1 MESPARHAHVIV
13 FGNEKGGTG
22 KSTTAVHV
30 LVSLVREGKRVA
42 GLDLDARQ
50 RTLDRYLENRR
61 TYAVQH
67 GAAIAQAECRVMPVP
82 AAEGRGWLQD
92 TLEALARDHDF
103 IVVDCPGS
111 DSDVARAAYALADS
125 LVTPI
130 NDSFVDLDLIG
141 HIAPDTYRVD
151 KASHFAATVWESRK
165 ERALSGRR
173 PLDWIVMRNRTG
185 SADAR
190 NKRRMHDA
198 LTQLQSRMAF
208 RYIRGLSE
216 RVIYRELFPLGLT
229 MADIRDVPGALRMNL
244 SHVAAR
250 HELLGLMED
259 LKLPGWA

>member
-1 MESPARHAHVIV
+1 MSHTQRHAHVIV

-30 LVSLVREGKRVA
+30 LVSLAREGKRVVA
-42 GLDLDARQ
+42 IDLDTRQ

-61 TYAVQH
+61 AYSGRHATV
-67 GAAIAQAECRVMPVP
+67 ISIPECQVLQGP
-82 AAEGRGWLQD
+82 AGDGRGWLKAAI
-92 TLEALARDHDF
+92 EALDKEHDF

-111 DSDVARAAYALADS
+111 DSDVARAAYAQADT

-141 HIAPDTYRVD
+141 HVSPDTYRVD
-151 KASHFAATVWESRK
+151 KASHFAETVWESRK

-173 PLDWIVMRNRTG
+173 SLDWIVMRNRTG
-185 SADAR
+185 STDAK
-190 NKRRMHDA
+190 NKRRMHEA
-198 LTQLQSRMAF
+198 LLQLQDRIAF
-208 RYIRGLSE
+208 RYVRGLSE

-229 MADIRDVPGALRMNL
+229 LADIRDMRGAVRMSL

-250 HELLGLMED
+250 HELLGLMDD
-259 LKLPGWA
+259 LKLPGWE

>member
-1 MESPARHAHVIV
+1 MQRQAHVIV

-30 LVSLVREGKRVA
+30 LVSLAREGRRVA
-42 GLDLDARQ
+42 ALDLDTRQ

-61 TYAVQH
+61 AYAGRH
-67 GAAIAQAECRVMPVP
+67 GTAVSQPECRVLPVP
-82 AAEGRGWLQD
+82 ASDGRGWL
-92 TLEALARDHDF
+92 LEALEALDAGNDF

-111 DSDVARAAYALADS
+111 DSGVARAAYAQADT

-141 HIAPDTYRVD
+141 HISPDTFRVD
-151 KASHFAATVWESRK
+151 KASHFAETVWESRK
-165 ERALSGRR
+165 ERALAGRR
-173 PLDWIVMRNRTG
+173 ALDWIVMRNRTG
-185 SADAR
+185 STDAR
-190 NKRRMHDA
+190 NKRRMHEA
-198 LTQLQSRMAF
+198 LVQLQDRMAF
-208 RYIRGLSE
+208 RYVRGLSE

-229 MADIRDVPGALRMNL
+229 LADIRDLRGAVRMNL

-250 HELLGLMED
+250 HELLGLMDD